1 MGRKSGTKRGKG
13 ENLWSWP
20 TVIIKQELN
29 KQSKEGGKPFFA
41 GEGGRRV
48 GKSLQPILKSPI
60 CVDNLKEMWLSENQ
74 LWHKIS

>member
-41 GEGGRRV
+41 GAGEEGG
-48 GKSLQPILKSPI
+48 
-60 CVDNLKEMWLSENQ
+60 
-74 LWHKIS
+74 